1 MKRKPTYFLRAL
13 YFSIIGLTSMS
24 VRIGIIGK
32 TNTGKTT
39 FFNAATMLSGR
50 IDKFPFTTKT
60 PQRGIG
66 YAKTLCVCRELG
78 VKDSPKN
85 SICINGWRFIPIE
98 IVDLPGLV
106 KEAWK
111 GRGLGNEFLSVA
123 AQTDAL
129 IHMVD
134 ASGSVD
140 ADGNIAEP
148 GTGDPVQDFYDI
160 ERELVM
166 WIAKIIESK
175 RKYVEKTI
183 ETRRDTLKG
192 SLASV
197 LTGLKVKEE
206 HVAQAIEVSNIKSKA
221 FHDWTED
228 DLLKFSEALRRIA
241 KPSVVVANKMDI
253 PMSEENYNRMVEAL
267 SPIPVI
273 PASAEAELILRKA
286 EKSGLI
292 SYIPGEEVFQVADQ
306 SKLTEKQKWALNYIQ
321 ERVLNKWW
329 WTGVQFAI
337 NVLVFKVLRMN
348 VVYPVEDEKRLSDKH
363 GNVLPDAFLMPYDAT
378 ALDLANEIHTEL
390 GKTMIC
396 AVDARTG
403 LRLPKDYKLR
413 DRDIIKIVAALHRG

>member
-1 MKRKPTYFLRAL
+1 
-13 YFSIIGLTSMS
+13 S

-78 VKDSPKN
+78 VKDNPKN

>member
-1 MKRKPTYFLRAL
+1 MP
-13 YFSIIGLTSMS
+13 I
-24 VRIGIIGK
+24 RIGIIGK

-78 VKDSPKN
+78 VKDNPKN

-106 KEAWK
+106 KDAWK
-111 GRGLGNEFLSVA
+111 GKGLGNEFLSVA

-148 GTGDPVQDFYDI
+148 GTGDPIQDFYDI
-160 ERELVM
+160 EKELVM
-166 WIAKIIESK
+166 WIAKIIASK
-175 RKYVEKTI
+175 RKYIEKTL

-192 SLASV
+192 ALASV

-206 HVAQAIEVSNIKSKA
+206 HVAQALELSDTKSKA

-228 DLLKFSEALRRIA
+228 DLLKFSEALRKIS

-253 PMSEENYNRMVEAL
+253 PVAEENYKKMVEAL

-286 EKSGLI
+286 ERSGLI
-292 SYIPGEEVFQVADQ
+292 SYIPGEEIFQVADP
-306 SKLTEKQKWALNYIQ
+306 SKLNDKQKWALNYIQ
-321 ERVLNKWW
+321 DRVLNKWW
-329 WTGVQFAI
+329 QTGVQFAI

-390 GKTMIC
+390 GKTMLYAI
-396 AVDARTG
+396 DARTG

-413 DRDIIKIVAALHRG
+413 DRDIIKIVAASYRG

>member
-1 MKRKPTYFLRAL
+1 MV
-13 YFSIIGLTSMS
+13 I
-24 VRIGIIGK
+24 RIGIIGK

-39 FFNAATMLSGR
+39 FFNAATLLSGR

-66 YAKTLCVCRELG
+66 YVKTLCVCRELG
-78 VKDSPKN
+78 VKDNPKN
-85 SICINGWRFIPIE
+85 SICVNGWRFIPIE

-106 KEAWK
+106 KDAWK
-111 GRGLGNEFLSVA
+111 GKGLGNEFLSVA

-148 GTGDPVQDFYDI
+148 GTGDPIQDFYDI

-175 RKYVEKTI
+175 RKYIEKTV

-192 SLASV
+192 ALASV

-206 HVAQAIEVSNIKSKA
+206 HVAQAMEASNVKSKA

-228 DLLKFSEALRRIA
+228 DLLKFSEALRMIS

-253 PMSEENYNRMVEAL
+253 PMAEKNYNRMVEAL

-292 SYIPGEEVFQVADQ
+292 SYIPGEEVFQVVEQ

-348 VVYPVEDEKRLSDKH
+348 VVYPVEDEKKLSDKH

-396 AVDARTG
+396 AIDARTG

-413 DRDIIKIVAALHRG
+413 DRDIIKIVATSHRG

>member
-1 MKRKPTYFLRAL
+1 MP
-13 YFSIIGLTSMS
+13 I
-24 VRIGIIGK
+24 RIGIIGK

-106 KEAWK
+106 KDAWK
-111 GRGLGNEFLSVA
+111 GKGLGNEFLSVA

-148 GTGDPVQDFYDI
+148 GTGDPIQDFYDI
-160 ERELVM
+160 EKELVM
-166 WIAKIIESK
+166 WIAKIIKGK
-175 RKYVEKTI
+175 RKYIEKTL

-192 SLASV
+192 ALASV

-206 HVAQAIEVSNIKSKA
+206 HVAQALELSGTKSKA
-221 FHDWTED
+221 FHDWIED
-228 DLLKFSEALRRIA
+228 DLLKFSEALRRVS

-253 PMSEENYNRMVEAL
+253 PIAEENYKKMVEAL

-292 SYIPGEEVFQVADQ
+292 SYIPGEEIFQVADP
-306 SKLTEKQKWALNYIQ
+306 SKLNDKQKWALNYIQ
-321 ERVLNKWW
+321 DRVLNKWW
-329 WTGVQFAI
+329 QTGVQFAI

-390 GKTMIC
+390 GKTMLYAI
-396 AVDARTG
+396 DARTG

-413 DRDIIKIVAALHRG
+413 DRDIIKIVAASHRG

>member
-1 MKRKPTYFLRAL
+1 
-13 YFSIIGLTSMS
+13 MS

>member
-1 MKRKPTYFLRAL
+1 MP
-13 YFSIIGLTSMS
+13 

-78 VKDSPKN
+78 VKDNPKN
-85 SICINGWRFIPIE
+85 SVCINGWRFIPIE

-106 KEAWK
+106 KDAWK
-111 GRGLGNEFLSVA
+111 GKGLGNEFLSVA

-192 SLASV
+192 ALASV

-206 HVAQAIEVSNIKSKA
+206 HVAQAIEASNTKSKA

-228 DLLKFSEALRRIA
+228 DLLKFSEVLRRIA
-241 KPSVVVANKMDI
+241 KPSVIVANKMDI
-253 PMSEENYNRMVEAL
+253 PMAEKNYSRMVEAL

-292 SYIPGEEVFQVADQ
+292 SYVPGEEVFQVADQ

-348 VVYPVEDEKRLSDKH
+348 VVYPVEDERRLSDKH
-363 GNVLPDAFLMPYDAT
+363 GNVLPDVFLMSYDAT

-396 AVDARTG
+396 AIDARTG

-413 DRDIIKIVAALHRG
+413 DRDIIKIVATSHRG